1 MQKLLDGG
9 FALSPTFTAYLT
21 SRDFMRMSRAVWH
34 DEYTMPNLWDWYRP
48 NRDAHGSYWFYWT
61 LEDEIA
67 WKENYRLWMRFVN
80 EYKNRGGRVAVGSDS
95 GYIYNLYGFGYIQE
109 MELLRE
115 AGFSPL
121 EVIHA
126 ATLVGAEVMG
136 VDKDVGSVQVGKKA
150 DFVIV
155 EHNPL
160 ENLHVLLGTGTIKL
174 NDETQQVE
182 RVGGVLYTV
191 KDGIVYDA
199 RELRRS
205 VRDMVKAEKEKR
217 GIPSGPMPIESA
229 SE

>member
-1 MQKLLDGG
+1 
-9 FALSPTFTAYLT
+9 
-21 SRDFMRMSRAVWH
+21 
-34 DEYTMPNLWDWYRP
+34 MPNLWDWYRP

-67 WKENYRLWMRFVN
+67 WKENYRLWMQFVN

-126 ATLVGAEVMG
+126 ATLVGAEVLG
-136 VDKDVGSVQVGKKA
+136 TDKDVGSVQVGKKA

-155 EHNPL
+155 DQNPL

-191 KDGIVYDA
+191 KDGVVYDA
-199 RELRRS
+199 RELRRDI
-205 VRDMVKAEKEKR
+205 RDMVRAEKEKR
-217 GIPSGPMPIESA
+217 GIRPGPMPIESA

>member
-1 MQKLLDGG
+1 
-9 FALSPTFTAYLT
+9 
-21 SRDFMRMSRAVWH
+21 MRMSRAVWH

-109 MELLRE
+109 MERLRE